1 MEVVIGLEEIKMKE
15 EKMKRVLDWLILKRV
30 KDVQKFWGLANY
42 YWQFIK
48 NFVAISQTIT
58 WFGEDRSEVEV
69 DGEAWRDIK
78 GEIYKR
84 ISVSGTKLDKK
95 MRMEVDAL
103 NYAIGGM
110 LSMEYEDGNK
120 D

>member
-1 MEVVIGLEEIKMKE
+1 LRTSKLLLTVHKE
-15 EKMKRVLDWLILKRV
+15 
-30 KDVQKFWGLANY
+30 FCSN
-42 YWQFIK
+42 
-48 NFVAISQTIT
+48 SQTIT
-58 WFGEDRSEVEV
+58 WFGEDGSEVGV
-69 DGEAWRDIK
+69 DGEARRDIK

-103 NYAIGGM
+103 NYTIGGM

-120 D
+120 N